1 MDIDENLILN
11 IENEYEIKRKIE
23 EKNNPNNTK

>member
-23 EKNNPNNTK
+23 EKNNQKMK